1 MIQIKNIGT
10 YNPMSGCRQSVQSP
24 IDDLNRLEA
33 RGRGIFITRFQFD
46 ELEYLGKGNVV
57 RAKKL
62 ARRQ

>member
-1 MIQIKNIGT
+1 
-10 YNPMSGCRQSVQSP
+10 MSGCRQSVQSP